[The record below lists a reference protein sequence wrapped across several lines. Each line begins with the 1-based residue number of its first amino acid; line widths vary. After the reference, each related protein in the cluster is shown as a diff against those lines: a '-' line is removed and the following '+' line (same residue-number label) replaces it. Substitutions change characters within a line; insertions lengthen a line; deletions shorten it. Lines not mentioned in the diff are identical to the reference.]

1 MPLLHAINRSTEK
14 DALVAK
20 KNTQP
25 GDPPPKKGKGGAK
38 ARGNAKKPGPPAS
51 KKIPKKVSRPG
62 KDTPPDETAP
72 VVDPRSGQKGG
83 SGTPA
88 ATGPREAVKK
98 GKAAPPVAEKPGGP
112 PEEIDPEATSRG
124 DTPMTLVGH
133 LSEMRTR
140 LLVVLGSVLVVML
153 VGFGFSDHL
162 MMLINRPFMA
172 SGQKLNLFTLFEGF
186 TLRLKSSLFVSVLV
200 CLPLIMYQVWKYIE
214 PAINRNDRTMIRLTL
229 LMSVFLFYLG
239 VSFTYLFLPVAIMAL
254 MAFAP
259 TDMLITNNATE
270 YFNFFVMTA
279 LILGAV
285 FELPIVMLLLTK
297 MGIVSPAL
305 LTSKRK
311 YAIVIIWITAALV
324 SPGPDPLSQALLALP
339 LMLLYELSI
348 VISKIIVRR
357 KKKKE
362 LAGER

>member
-1 MPLLHAINRSTEK
+1 MPVLHAINTSTEK
-14 DALVAK
+14 DAQVAK
-20 KNTQP
+20 KKTQP
-25 GDPPPKKGKGGAK
+25 GEPPVKKGRGGAK
-38 ARGNAKKPGPPAS
+38 ASGDGKKTGSAAS
-51 KKIPKKVSRPG
+51 KKSPKSKSRS
-62 KDTPPDETAP
+62 DQETIHAETPPA
-72 VVDPRSGQKGG
+72 VDPHAVQPE
-83 SGTPA
+83 GTGEKPA
-88 ATGPREAVKK
+88 AEQRGIRKK
-98 GKAAPPVAEKPGGP
+98 GKPAPPAAPAPAGP
-112 PEEIDPEATSRG
+112 PEEIDPEAATRG
-124 DTPMTLVGH
+124 DSPMTLVGH

-140 LLVVLGSVLVVML
+140 LLVVLVSVLVIMIA
-153 VGFGFSDHL
+153 GFAFSDYL
-162 MMLINRPFMA
+162 MMLINRPFTA

-186 TLRLKSSLFVSVLV
+186 TLRLKSSLFLSVLI

-214 PAINRNDRTMIRLTL
+214 PAINRNDRMMIRLTL
-229 LMSVFLFYLG
+229 VSSVLLFYLG

-279 LILGAV
+279 IILGAV

-311 YAIVIIWITAALV
+311 YAIVLIWITAAFA

-362 LAGER
+362 LAERM

>member
-1 MPLLHAINRSTEK
+1 M
-14 DALVAK
+14 AK

-25 GDPPPKKGKGGAK
+25 GKTPEKKGRDNARPAGKGKKSGSPA
-38 ARGNAKKPGPPAS
+38 AKKTPGMTSPPAQG
-51 KKIPKKVSRPG
+51 KVTAEEAPAADNRTDKPEVAG
-62 KDTPPDETAP
+62 AVTAP
-72 VVDPRSGQKGG
+72 GRRGIKKKSKPVPPGAV
-83 SGTPA
+83 TA
-88 ATGPREAVKK
+88 AE
-98 GKAAPPVAEKPGGP
+98 P
-112 PEEIDPEATSRG
+112 PEEIDPDAASRG
-124 DTPMTLVGH
+124 DSPMTLVGH

-140 LLVVLGSVLVVML
+140 LLVVLVSVLVIML
-153 VGFGFSDHL
+153 VGFGFSDYL
-162 MMLINRPFMA
+162 MMLINRPFTA

-186 TLRLKSSLFVSVLV
+186 TLRLKSSLFLSVLI

-214 PAINRNDRTMIRLTL
+214 PAINRNDRMMIRLTL
-229 LMSVFLFYLG
+229 VSSVLLFYLG

-279 LILGAV
+279 IILGAV

-311 YAIVIIWITAALV
+311 YAIVLIWITAAFA
-324 SPGPDPLSQALLALP
+324 SPGPDPLSQAILALP

-362 LAGER
+362 LAERM